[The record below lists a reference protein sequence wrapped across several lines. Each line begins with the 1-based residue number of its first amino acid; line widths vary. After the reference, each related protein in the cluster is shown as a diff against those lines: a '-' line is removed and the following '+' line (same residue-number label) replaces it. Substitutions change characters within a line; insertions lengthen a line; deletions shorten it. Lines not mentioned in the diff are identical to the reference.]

1 MYTLNTIH
9 DFVLQKFLGTEN
21 EKFASKSL
29 IRSDYMT
36 RKFDGNK
43 KIKLSQSFY
52 DTYLP
57 TTVPWKQGDSNVP
70 VNFTHYY
77 FFFFFIKYR
86 VDHHSGMFGG
96 LH

>member
-1 MYTLNTIH
+1 MYKKYKIY

-21 EKFASKSL
+21 EKFASKAL

-36 RKFDGNK
+36 RKFDGSK

-57 TTVPWKQGDSNVP
+57 TTVPWKQGDSNVQ
-70 VNFTHYY
+70 VH
-77 FFFFFIKYR
+77 
-86 VDHHSGMFGG
+86 
-96 LH
+96 LQ